1 MYLIVTGG
9 DPPAGTLFAQEA
21 ARAEFVI
28 AADRG
33 AWYCLQ
39 AGRCPDLVVGDMD
52 SLPHEVLH
60 ELRRQSVEVMVLRPD
75 KDETDTQ
82 IAIQEALRR
91 GACSITILAALGS
104 RFDHSLANVHLL
116 FPAHRAGVPAQI
128 VTEQHRIFLVEGDA
142 TITDAQG
149 STISFLPLGMRASG
163 ITLQGFA
170 FELHDATLELG
181 YPRGISNVI
190 TDAQARV
197 TVREGIL
204 VALLM
209 KPGGEC

>member
-1 MYLIVTGG
+1 MYLIVAGG
-9 DPPAGTLFAQEA
+9 EQPSGSLLAPAA
-21 ARAEFVI
+21 ARAEYVI

-52 SLPHEVLH
+52 SLPHEVLE
-60 ELRRQSVEVMVLRPD
+60 ELRRQSVEIMVLRPD

-91 GACSITILAALGS
+91 GAPSITLLAALGS

-116 FPAHRAGVPAQI
+116 LLAHRARVPAEI
-128 VTEQHRIFLVEGDA
+128 VTERHRIFLVEREA
-142 TITDAQG
+142 TITEAHG
-149 STISFLPLGMRASG
+149 STISLLPLGMRASG
-163 ITLQGFA
+163 ISLQGFA
-170 FELHDATLELG
+170 FELHDATLELA

-204 VALLM
+204 IAVLM
-209 KPGGEC
+209 KPGGEY

>member
-1 MYLIVTGG
+1 MYLIVAGG
-9 DPPAGTLFAQEA
+9 DQPSGDLLAHA
-21 ARAEFVI
+21 AACAEFVI

-52 SLPHEVLH
+52 SLPREVLE
-60 ELRRQSVEVMVLRPD
+60 ELRRRSVEVMVLRPD

-82 IAIQEALRR
+82 IAVQEALRR
-91 GACSITILAALGS
+91 GASSITLLAALGS
-104 RFDHSLANVHLL
+104 RYDHSLANVHLL
-116 FPAHRAGVPAQI
+116 FLAHRAGVPAEI
-128 VTEQHRIFLVEGDA
+128 VTEEHRIFLVEGDA

-170 FELHDATLELG
+170 FELNDAVLELG
-181 YPRGISNVI
+181 YPRGISNII
-190 TDAQARV
+190 TGPQARV
-197 TVREGIL
+197 MVREGIL
-204 VALLM
+204 IALLTRSSA
-209 KPGGEC
+209 EC